1 MNTKSFEFLTLDKT
15 EAVKNDREPEYAFGF
30 DVAFRRASVDVS
42 HERQVYTILEYFGDV
57 GGLNDAM
64 TLLFM
69 PILSIWTPSLLT
81 RKMLN

>member
-1 MNTKSFEFLTLDKT
+1 M
-15 EAVKNDREPEYAFGF
+15 KNDLEPEYAFGF
-30 DVAFRRASVDVS
+30 DVAFRRAAVDIS

-64 TLLFM
+64 TLLFA

-81 RKMLN
+81 RTVLNQSFKY